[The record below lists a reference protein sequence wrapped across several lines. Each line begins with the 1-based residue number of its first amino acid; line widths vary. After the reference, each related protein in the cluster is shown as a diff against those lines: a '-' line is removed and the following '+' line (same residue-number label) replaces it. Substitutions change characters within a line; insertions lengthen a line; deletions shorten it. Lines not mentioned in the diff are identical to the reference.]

1 MVYSVYKDFGF
12 YIFKLD
18 FPNNI
23 FHRKAISLINRTYKQ
38 IELFGTEE
46 SKIIE
51 EEGKFK
57 TELEAIKRNNDSF
70 HTNSTSTANFKA
82 AFGIERSKKFVGI
95 IFKCNLNDLMRK
107 TFLLMKEMGIVWKS
121 WNSEYIYK
129 CQSIPY
135 DTLHLKNKSKS
146 TVREDVEKNV
156 SERMQEFYQN
166 DLIKFFLHFSAVPKR
181 KDILDLDPKSKNEYE
196 YLISFIWI
204 KGNTL
209 TFLDFVTQFRNNIQN
224 RV

>member
-1 MVYSVYKDFGF
+1 M
-12 YIFKLD
+12 
-18 FPNNI
+18 
-23 FHRKAISLINRTYKQ
+23 
-38 IELFGTEE
+38 
-46 SKIIE
+46 
-51 EEGKFK
+51 
-57 TELEAIKRNNDSF
+57 IKRNNDSF

-82 AFGIERSKKFVGI
+82 AFGIDRSKKFVGI
-95 IFKCNLNDLMRK
+95 TFKCNLIDLMKK

-135 DTLHLKNKSKS
+135 DVLHSKKKSN
-146 TVREDVEKNV
+146 TVVKEDLGKNV
-156 SERMQEFYQN
+156 SERIQEFYQN

-181 KDILDLDPKSKNEYE
+181 KDVLDLDPKSKNESE
-196 YLISFIWI
+196 YLVSFIWI

-209 TFLDFVTQFRNNIQN
+209 TFLDFVTQFRINIQN